1 MTTIAHLGDLHF
13 GFSQLTK
20 RTADGG
26 QNQREADVERAA
38 LLVADYLV
46 EEVKPD
52 LTVVSGDMMDATRI
66 STPGLMGARRFVRRH
81 VDAGIPLVIIGGNH
95 DQVESPILPMLEVLR
110 DDGALIYLRQAT
122 EDIAGVRLHLVP
134 FRALARSQKSSA
146 FLEPFDFSDETP
158 NVLVSH
164 ASVEGKAFQSEEV
177 EVPLEWVEDERFDLV
192 LLGHIHDRSL
202 KLSDHAFYSGA
213 LECLNFGE
221 IDKVP
226 GFYLHRL
233 TGPNGKTLESQEV
246 TVQELARARG
256 VEHTPRPMRVFR
268 VDAEGKSLE
277 EVDVAARALLTDP
290 ERVQGAMVRLVIQNV
305 SAAFS
310 KSRLRL
316 DWQEAFAASE
326 GFDLEIVAQ
335 TRRVGELLD
344 VEFAAPP
351 VDLSS
356 AFSEFLSEQT
366 FSSEEERRDLI
377 ELGAEVLTSARERL
391 QAQEARE

>member
-20 RTADGG
+20 RTSDGG

-46 EEVKPD
+46 DLKPD
-52 LTVVSGDMMDATRI
+52 LTVVAGDMMDATRI

-81 VDAGIPLVIIGGNH
+81 VEAGIPLVIIGGNH
-95 DQVESPILPMLEVLR
+95 DQVESPIFPMLEVLR
-110 DDGALIYLRQAT
+110 DDGALIYLRQET

-134 FRALARSQKSSA
+134 FRALSRAQKPGG
-146 FLEPFDFSDETP
+146 FLEPFDFSDTIP
-158 NVLVSH
+158 NILVAH

-192 LLGHIHDRSL
+192 LLGHIHDRAL
-202 KLSDHAFYSGA
+202 KVSDQAFYSGA
-213 LECLNFGE
+213 IERLNFGE

-226 GFYLHRL
+226 GFYLHRFS
-233 TGPNGKTLESQEV
+233 GPANKQRESEEV
-246 TVQELARARG
+246 TIAALASARG
-256 VEHTPRPMRVFR
+256 LEYTPRPLQVFR

-277 EVDVAARALLTDP
+277 EVDVAVRAILADP
-290 ERVQGAMVRLVIQNV
+290 DRVAGAMVRLIIKSV

-316 DWQEAFAASE
+316 DWQEAFASAG

-335 TRRVGELLD
+335 THNVGELLD
-344 VEFAAPP
+344 VDFATPP

-356 AFSEFLSEQT
+356 AFSLFLGEQSFAT
-366 FSSEEERRDLI
+366 EEERRELI
-377 ELGAEVLTSARERL
+377 ELGSEVLAAAREKL
-391 QAQEARE
+391 QAQEASE

>member
-20 RTADGG
+20 RTLDGG

-46 EEVKPD
+46 DLKPD
-52 LTVVSGDMMDATRI
+52 LTVVAGDMMDATRI
-66 STPGLMGARRFVRRH
+66 STPGLMGARRFVRKH
-81 VDAGIPLVIIGGNH
+81 VEAGIPLIIIGGNH

-110 DDGALIYLRQAT
+110 EDGALIYLKQAT
-122 EDIAGVRLHLVP
+122 EDVAGVRLHLVP
-134 FRALARSQKSSA
+134 FRALARAQKSA
-146 FLEPFDFSDETP
+146 GFLEPFDFSDKGP
-158 NVLVSH
+158 NILVAH

-177 EVPLEWVEDERFDLV
+177 EVPLDWVEDKRFDLV
-192 LLGHIHDRSL
+192 LLGHIHDRAL
-202 KLSDHAFYSGA
+202 KVSDHAFYSGA
-213 LECLNFGE
+213 VECLNFGE

-226 GFYLHRL
+226 GFYLHRFS
-233 TGPNGKTLESQEV
+233 GPDGRQLESEQV
-246 TVQELARARG
+246 TIAELAQARG
-256 VEHTPRPMRVFR
+256 LEHTPRPMRVFR
-268 VDAEGKSLE
+268 IDAEGKSLE
-277 EVDVAARALLTDP
+277 EVDVAVRAILTDP
-290 ERVQGAMVRLVIQNV
+290 EQVAGAMARVIIKSV

-316 DWQEAFAASE
+316 DWQEVFAAAG

-335 TRRVGELLD
+335 TRHVGELLD

-356 AFSEFLSEQT
+356 AFSQFLAEQS
-366 FSSEEERRDLI
+366 FSSEEERQELL
-377 ELGAEVLTSARERL
+377 ELGGEVLTAAREKL